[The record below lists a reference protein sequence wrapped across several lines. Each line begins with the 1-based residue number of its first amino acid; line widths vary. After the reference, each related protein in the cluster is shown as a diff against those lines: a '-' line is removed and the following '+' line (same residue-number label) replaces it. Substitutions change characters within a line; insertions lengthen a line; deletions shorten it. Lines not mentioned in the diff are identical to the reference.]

1 MFVGRR
7 MTRNVVSV
15 TKDAS
20 VLHVRNLLRDKDINQ
35 VPVVEGSKV
44 VGVITDG
51 DIRENSASPAS
62 TLSVHE
68 LNYLLTEM
76 KAGDIMTRN
85 PVTVSPETPV
95 EEAAKILNE
104 KGIGCLPVVKDGGLV
119 GIITT
124 CDMLNVLLEV
134 MGVGTRS
141 SRIELSIPSDMGEIC
156 NIATIVKGLGL
167 SIMSMVS
174 TVHETDPATRFSVL
188 RVNTDD
194 IRELCKALR
203 GAGYRVTTKYEEQ

>member
-1 MFVGRR
+1 MYVGRR
-7 MTRNVVSV
+7 MTRNVVTV
-15 TKDAS
+15 AKDAS
-20 VLHVRNLLRDKDINQ
+20 VLHVRNLLREKDINQ
-35 VPVVEGSKV
+35 VPVVDGKKV
-44 VGVITDG
+44 IGVITDG

-68 LNYLLTEM
+68 LNYLLSEM

-104 KGIGCLPVVKDGGLV
+104 KGIGCLPVVSNDELV

-124 CDMLNVLLEV
+124 SDMLNVLLEV
-134 MGVGTRS
+134 MGVGTPS
-141 SRIELSIPSDMGEIC
+141 SRIELSIPGDMGEIC
-156 NIATIVKGLGL
+156 NIAGIVKGLGL
-167 SIMSMVS
+167 SIISMVS
-174 TVHETDPATRFSVL
+174 TLNQNDPATRLTVL

-194 IRELCKALR
+194 IRELCKAMR
-203 GAGYRVTTKYEEQ
+203 SAGYKVTTNYEE

>member
-1 MFVGRR
+1 MYVGRR
-7 MTRNVVSV
+7 MTRNVVTV
-15 TKDAS
+15 AKDAS
-20 VLHVRNLLRDKDINQ
+20 VLHVRNLLREKDINQ
-35 VPVVEGSKV
+35 VPVVDGKKV
-44 VGVITDG
+44 IGVITDG

-68 LNYLLTEM
+68 LNYLLSEM

-104 KGIGCLPVVKDGGLV
+104 KGIGCLPVVSNDELV

-124 CDMLNVLLEV
+124 SDMLNVLLEV
-134 MGVGTRS
+134 MGVGTPS
-141 SRIELSIPSDMGEIC
+141 SRIELSIPGDMGEIC
-156 NIATIVKGLGL
+156 NIAGIVKGLGL
-167 SIMSMVS
+167 SIISMVS
-174 TVHETDPATRFSVL
+174 TLNQNDPATRLSVL

-203 GAGYRVTTKYEEQ
+203 GAGYKVTTNYEE

>member
-7 MTRNVVSV
+7 MTRNVISV

-20 VLHVRNLLRDKDINQ
+20 VLHVRNLLREKGINQ
-35 VPVVEGSKV
+35 VPVVDGKKI

-68 LNYLLTEM
+68 LNYLLSEM

-95 EEAAKILNE
+95 EEAARVLNE
-104 KGIGCLPVVKDGGLV
+104 RNIGCLPVVKNDKLV

-124 CDMLNVLLEV
+124 CDLLNVLLEV
-134 MGVGTRS
+134 MGVGTPS
-141 SRIELSIPSDMGEIC
+141 SRIELSIPGDMGEIC
-156 NIATIVKGLGL
+156 NIAGIVKGLGL
-167 SIMSMVS
+167 SIISMVS
-174 TVHETDPATRFSVL
+174 TLNQNDPATRLTVL

-194 IRELCKALR
+194 IRELCKAMR
-203 GAGYRVTTKYEEQ
+203 SAGYKVTTNYEE

>member
-7 MTRNVVSV
+7 MTRDVVTV
-15 TKDAS
+15 RKDTS
-20 VLHVRNLLRDKDINQ
+20 VLHARKLLHDRDINQ
-35 VPVVEGSKV
+35 VPVVDGKKV
-44 VGVITDG
+44 VGIITDG

-68 LNYLLTEM
+68 LNYLLSEM

-85 PVTVSPETPV
+85 PLTVSPETPI

-104 KGIGCLPVVKDGGLV
+104 NNIGCLPVVSSDELV

-134 MGVGTRS
+134 MGVGTQS

-156 NIATIVKGLGL
+156 NIAGIVKDLGL
-167 SIMSMVS
+167 SVISMVS
-174 TVHETDPATRFSVL
+174 TVNRNDPATRFSVL

-194 IRELCKALR
+194 IRALCNALR
-203 GAGYRVTTKYEEQ
+203 NAGYKVTTRYEE

>member
-1 MFVGRR
+1 MYVGRR
-7 MTRNVVSV
+7 MTRNVVTV
-15 TKDAS
+15 AKDAS
-20 VLHVRNLLRDKDINQ
+20 VLHVRNLLREKDINQ
-35 VPVVEGSKV
+35 VPVVDGKKV
-44 VGVITDG
+44 IGVITDG

-68 LNYLLTEM
+68 LNYLLSEM

-95 EEAAKILNE
+95 EEAAKVLNE
-104 KGIGCLPVVKDGGLV
+104 KGIGCLPVVSNDELV

-134 MGVGTRS
+134 MGVGTPS
-141 SRIELSIPSDMGEIC
+141 SRIELSIPGDMGEIC
-156 NIATIVKGLGL
+156 NIAGIVKGLGL
-167 SIMSMVS
+167 SIISMVS
-174 TVHETDPATRFSVL
+174 TLNQNDPATRLTVL

-194 IRELCKALR
+194 IRELCKAMR
-203 GAGYRVTTKYEEQ
+203 SAGYKVTTNYEE

>member
-1 MFVGRR
+1 MYVGRR
-7 MTRNVVSV
+7 MTRNVVTV
-15 TKDAS
+15 AKDAS
-20 VLHVRNLLRDKDINQ
+20 VLHVRNLLREKDINQ
-35 VPVVEGSKV
+35 VPVVDGKKV
-44 VGVITDG
+44 IGVITDG

-68 LNYLLTEM
+68 LNYLLSEM

-104 KGIGCLPVVKDGGLV
+104 KGIGCLPVVSNDELV

-134 MGVGTRS
+134 MGVGTPS
-141 SRIELSIPSDMGEIC
+141 SRIELSIPGDMGEIC
-156 NIATIVKGLGL
+156 NIAGIVKGLGL
-167 SIMSMVS
+167 SIISMVS
-174 TVHETDPATRFSVL
+174 TLNQNDPATRLSVL

-194 IRELCKALR
+194 IRELCKAMR
-203 GAGYRVTTKYEEQ
+203 SAGYKVTTNYEE